1 MNSVGNRLTARITGV
16 VQGVGFRYWTARKA
30 DELGL
35 AGTVRNR
42 HDGSVELVAEG
53 SAADIDSIVAWL
65 RSTNAP
71 GRVEN
76 VDVEVSE
83 AKGDFDGF
91 RIVG

>member
-16 VQGVGFRYWTARKA
+16 VQGVGFRYWTARKV

-42 HDGSVELVAEG
+42 HDGSVELVVEG

-83 AKGDFDGF
+83 ATGDFDGF

>member
-1 MNSVGNRLTARITGV
+1 MNSVGKRLTAHVTGV

-35 AGTVRNR
+35 TGTVRNNA
-42 HDGSVELVAEG
+42 DGSVELVAEG
-53 SAADIDSIVAWL
+53 SAGDVDRMTRWL
-65 RSTNAP
+65 QSSQAP

-76 VDVEVSE
+76 VDFDISE
-83 AKGDFDGF
+83 AAGGFTAF